1 MIFSSEMI
9 PALSFADTA
18 LFRVDNSTLAD
29 QTLMEILIGDVPESV
44 HRRFTDSNGD
54 YLDAC
59 KWEGVQCDDDQNVTK
74 IDFHLVSLGGSISL
88 DHLPPHLKDLN
99 ISVWVYNAQKLVL
112 YGTLDAAALPRNMTS
127 LNVMSNK
134 FTSTID
140 FVRFP
145 PTMTDLR
152 LALNEFSGTVQL
164 TALPA
169 SLAVLRLDSNNFEG
183 TLDFSAL
190 PPDLSYCSLESNHF
204 TGTVDL
210 TSLPEKLADL
220 DLKGNQLEGTVDLSK
235 IPKAM
240 RLLNLRKNYFAPI
253 PKDKRRRWL
262 KHGQTLKKKE

>member
-1 MIFSSEMI
+1 MI
-9 PALSFADTA
+9 PALSFADSA

-29 QTLMEILIGDVPESV
+29 QTLMEILIGDLPESV
-44 HRRFTDSNGD
+44 RRRFTDSNGD

-74 IDFHLVSLGGSISL
+74 IDFHLVSLGGSISF

-99 ISVWVYNAQKLVL
+99 IDALFNHDQKWEMVL
-112 YGTLDAAALPRNMTS
+112 YGTLDAAALPRTMIS
-127 LNVMSNK
+127 LSVISNN
-134 FTSTID
+134 FSSTID

-262 KHGQTLKKKE
+262 KHGQTLKKSE